1 MSCGEISMMQDL
13 SPTLSAFCEEAELL
27 RVAYLDRQGYPR
39 VVPVWFVRL
48 DGAYYIGIG
57 ATSAKRKAM
66 RRDPR
71 VGWVIDGGTR
81 GQYKGASM
89 RGRAAEVRDTTE
101 RAKVYEA
108 LGRKYFGAADD
119 PEFVKIFGAVGDP
132 ESLYV
137 RLVPEDG
144 LTWEY

>member
-1 MSCGEISMMQDL
+1 MMQDL
-13 SPTLSAFCEEAELL
+13 SPTLSALCEDAELL

-57 ATSAKRKAM
+57 TTSAKWKAM
-66 RRDPR
+66 QRDAR

-89 RGRAAEVRDTTE
+89 RGRAAEVRDAAE
-101 RAKVYEA
+101 RARVYEA

-119 PEFVKIFGAVGDP
+119 PEFVQIFGAVEAP
-132 ESLYV
+132 ETLYA

-144 LTWEY
+144 LTWEH

>member
-1 MSCGEISMMQDL
+1 MMQDL
-13 SPTLSAFCEEAELL
+13 SPTLSAFCEDAELL

-57 ATSAKRKAM
+57 ATSAKWKAM

-89 RGRAAEVRDTTE
+89 RGRAA
-101 RAKVYEA
+101 
-108 LGRKYFGAADD
+108 
-119 PEFVKIFGAVGDP
+119 
-132 ESLYV
+132 
-137 RLVPEDG
+137 
-144 LTWEY
+144 

>member
-1 MSCGEISMMQDL
+1 MQDL
-13 SPTLSAFCEEAELL
+13 SPTLSALCEDAELL

-57 ATSAKRKAM
+57 TASAKWKAM
-66 RRDPR
+66 QRDAR

-89 RGRAAEVRDTTE
+89 RGRAAEVRDATE
-101 RAKVYEA
+101 RTRIYEA
-108 LGRKYFGAADD
+108 LGRKYFDAADD
-119 PEFVKIFGAVGDP
+119 PEFVKIFGAVEDP
-132 ESLYV
+132 ETLYV

-144 LTWEY
+144 LTWEH